1 MHQTLHGVRRRV
13 SLQHRRKDTHHEI
26 NSSKNRLTS
35 LRNSSNSARVGGR
48 LATIYPKK
56 KPERNRIIIYEIHTL
71 YMLCLGFI
79 CMLFG
84 SHACNLRYSN
94 YRQLSTQEK
103 IEQCYKYLHI
113 LARVLNLFYSSQHIL
128 KHFSVVHPNPYALLW
143 LLPETKGFSTLLSCS
158 MIHPYLG
165 LAVACTYDISILESI
180 VILGTI
186 YTRSSTHK

>member
-1 MHQTLHGVRRRV
+1 M
-13 SLQHRRKDTHHEI
+13 

-35 LRNSSNSARVGGR
+35 FRNSSNSAFVGGR
-48 LATIYPKK
+48 LATIYPRKN
-56 KPERNRIIIYEIHTL
+56 PERNRIIIYSSSSL

-84 SHACNLRYSN
+84 LHAFNLRSPD
-94 YRQLSTQEK
+94 YRKLSRH
-103 IEQCYKYLHI
+103 EQIDLCYQSLHI
-113 LARVLNLFYSSQHIL
+113 CARALNLLYSSHHIL

-143 LLPETKGFSTLLSCS
+143 LLPETRGFSTVLSCS

-165 LAVACTYDISILESI
+165 LVIACTYDISILESI

-186 YTRSSTHK
+186 YTRSSAHK

>member
-1 MHQTLHGVRRRV
+1 M
-13 SLQHRRKDTHHEI
+13 

-35 LRNSSNSARVGGR
+35 FRNSSNSALVGGR

-56 KPERNRIIIYEIHTL
+56 NPERNRIIIYSYSSL

-84 SHACNLRYSN
+84 LHACNLRSPD
-94 YRQLSTQEK
+94 YRK
-103 IEQCYKYLHI
+103 HNRHEQIDLCYQSLHLFARALNI
-113 LARVLNLFYSSQHIL
+113 LYSSHHIL
-128 KHFSVVHPNPYALLW
+128 KHYAIVHPNPYALLW
-143 LLPETKGFSTLLSCS
+143 IIPETRGFSSVLSCS

-165 LAVACTYDISILESI
+165 LVVACTYDMSPLQSI

-186 YTRSSTHK
+186 YMRSSAHK